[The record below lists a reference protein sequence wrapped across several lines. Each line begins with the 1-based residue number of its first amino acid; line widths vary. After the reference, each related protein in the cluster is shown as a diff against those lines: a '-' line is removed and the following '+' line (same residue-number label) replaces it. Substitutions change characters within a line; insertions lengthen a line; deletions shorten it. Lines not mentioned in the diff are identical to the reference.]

1 MFFLCLLKIR
11 GNKIRSKKMLLSWP
25 SVEAASS
32 ARLQA
37 RAQTVHSS
45 EPEPKASNFS
55 TLFCRFLA
63 EILSLTL
70 SLFVMY
76 KQHKK
81 LCKIS
86 LSILYF
92 LHPISIDDY
101 FAKATLW
108 SFIGSTLLLK
118 RQNMRNETCLKIVS
132 YLLLNANFIFK
143 HYIRSQ
149 RKITTERT
157 NVDC

>member
-1 MFFLCLLKIR
+1 MAISRSCKQGYRQGHKLSIPVNQNLK
-11 GNKIRSKKMLLSWP
+11 
-25 SVEAASS
+25 
-32 ARLQA
+32 LQIS
-37 RAQTVHSS
+37 Q
-45 EPEPKASNFS
+45 PF
-55 TLFCRFLA
+55 FCRFLA

-86 LSILYF
+86 LSILYI

-108 SFIGSTLLLK
+108 SFIGSALLLK

-143 HYIRSQ
+143 HYFRSQ